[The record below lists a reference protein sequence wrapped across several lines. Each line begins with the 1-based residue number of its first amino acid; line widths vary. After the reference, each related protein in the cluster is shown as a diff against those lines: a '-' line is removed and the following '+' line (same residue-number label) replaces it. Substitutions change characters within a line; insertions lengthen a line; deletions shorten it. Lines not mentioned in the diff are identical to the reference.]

1 MTHQMLPAGQ
11 DLLSL
16 MRLFVRGRPT
26 WRGRPVWPEA
36 IRRTAIMMVR
46 ARRAISAAS
55 SDHGGTRS
63 RPQPAGGHATP
74 TLATGTGLYGVFSDR
89 RFARAVH
96 PRAREMIQAHEGQD
110 A

>member
-16 MRLFVRGRPT
+16 MRLFVRGTPT

-36 IRRTAIMMVR
+36 IRRTAIMLVR

-55 SDHGGTRS
+55 PGHGGTRP

-74 TLATGTGLYGVFSDR
+74 PLATDIGPYGVFSGR
-89 RFARAVH
+89 RFAGRSI
-96 PRAREMIQAHEGQD
+96 RAREMIQAHEGQD